1 MRHGALIAAVLLALS
16 ACRASSSS
24 VSREKSGS
32 KETQTTRL
40 PGRSESTREIIP
52 GTGLEGKGDA
62 PFDVE
67 VEEEPAPVLTKEE
80 RAAREA
86 ERKKRRKEILKAVG
100 EHEDPFAE
108 LLRTDGY
115 SGPLMASSAVEAF
128 AQGRNLAAVLFAQA
142 AVGADPGNGSRRRLL
157 SAISKATDIPADP
170 EGLLPLEA
178 LVHLELK
185 RADSAFFNE
194 RFGDAIQRSRR
205 VLLLDDSKTGAWLRL
220 GSAHYALGERK
231 RARRAYG
238 KASLLDPKDKT
249 LTRFM
254 AERGWNGK

>member
-16 ACRASSSS
+16 ACRASSST
-24 VSREKSGS
+24 VSREKSDS
-32 KETQTTRL
+32 AKTRTTRL

-52 GTGLEGKGDA
+52 GTGPESKGDA
-62 PFDVE
+62 PLGGQ
-67 VEEEPAPVLTKEE
+67 EEPAPVLAEEE
-80 RAAREA
+80 RAAQEA
-86 ERKKRRKEILKAVG
+86 ERKKRRKEILKAVS
-100 EHEDPFAE
+100 ESKDPFAE
-108 LLRTDGY
+108 LLRIDGY
-115 SGPLMASSAVEAF
+115 SGPLMAGSAVEAF
-128 AQGRNLAAVLFAQA
+128 AQGRNLAAILFAQA

-157 SAISKATDIPADP
+157 SAISRATEIPADP

-178 LVHLELK
+178 LIHLELK
-185 RADSAFFNE
+185 RADAAFFNE
-194 RFGDAIQRSRR
+194 KFGEAIQHSRR

-220 GSAHYALGERK
+220 GSAHYALGERR

-238 KASLLDPKDKT
+238 TASLLDPQDKT